1 MFSNYLLL
9 AFRNITKQRS
19 YTIVNTLGLAIGLAA
34 ALFILLYVRDELTF
48 DTMHPA
54 ANETYRMGYVVSFP
68 NGEKQAAP
76 YAPAGWDNYLQAN
89 FLGIGGITSYTSW
102 GMPTSV
108 QYAAKDR
115 IVLTE
120 ELIWAES
127 TITDLIY
134 LPVLKGTTQ
143 KPLKDINSIILTA
156 SAAKEL
162 FGDDDPL
169 NQTVTVMHTWATQGK
184 KVEMMVTGVIEDL
197 PSNSHIRPRF
207 VANILALKPFMPDLE
222 NLLNTSMADGNNNLF
237 TQSYFVCN
245 DPTRIPLIMDDM
257 QKKVDALIAKN
268 KWDVKFKPVI
278 KKITDVHFD
287 SEMDWTIDHKTAD
300 IKYMYV
306 FITIAMLILVVACIN
321 YVNLSTA
328 KSAGRAREIG
338 LRKTFGGVR
347 AELFL
352 QFMLES
358 FVLVIMA
365 ALVAILL
372 VLLLTPQFN
381 QLTGKTFTFHHVFN
395 PSMLLILLGVIVVVT
410 ILAGSYPALF
420 VSGFQP
426 ATVLKGKFAFR
437 KGSVFFRQ
445 FLTAT
450 QFVVAVMLLAGTV
463 IIVRQMDL
471 MRNSKLNEA
480 GKQVISIRFGGF
492 NEPTPD
498 YKYLLFKNA
507 VLADPEIEYV
517 TLANHLPRLDFFGP
531 INMQMQFP
539 DINEEKH
546 EWFQLNGDFD
556 FTKTFQLKVIA
567 GRDFD
572 SKNVADSTSILLN
585 RAAVDA
591 LHLSPSEA
599 IGKAVVRPDWSMGY
613 SQIDSTKKPIT
624 GTIIGV
630 VEDFPYRSMRNKIEP
645 LAICPK
651 PHPVD
656 RIIHVRLPAG
666 KMQAKIVMIEQQW
679 KKIFQGLGFDYWFID
694 EEFGR
699 MYENEVR
706 VAGLTKRFSWL
717 AILITCVGL
726 YGLASFL
733 SQQRTKEIGIRKTMG
748 ASNTQILLLLLSVFG
763 KLLLIACAIGLPIT
777 YFIANNWLRGFVY
790 QTELSILLF
799 LSVMGSIAFITLI
812 TVGYESLKA
821 SMANPVK
828 ALKHE

>member
-1 MFSNYLLL
+1 MFTNYLLL

-54 ANETYRMGYVVSFP
+54 ANKTYRMGYVVSFP

-572 SKNVADSTSILLN
+572 NKNVADSTSILLN

>member
-1 MFSNYLLL
+1 MFTNYLLL

-54 ANETYRMGYVVSFP
+54 ANKTYRMGYVVSFP

-539 DINEEKH
+539 DINEEKY

-572 SKNVADSTSILLN
+572 NKNVADSTSILLN